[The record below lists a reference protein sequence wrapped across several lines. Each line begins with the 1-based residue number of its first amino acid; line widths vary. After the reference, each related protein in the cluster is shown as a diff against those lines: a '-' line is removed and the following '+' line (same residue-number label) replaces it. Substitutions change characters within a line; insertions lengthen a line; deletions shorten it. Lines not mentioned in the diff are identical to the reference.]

1 MRKKVILVDSDVI
14 SHFMAANKIDDLS
27 VILSPHALLIVQQVY
42 DESIHHLFLTTERKN
57 LTHG

>member
-42 DESIHHLFLTTERKN
+42 DE
-57 LTHG
+57 